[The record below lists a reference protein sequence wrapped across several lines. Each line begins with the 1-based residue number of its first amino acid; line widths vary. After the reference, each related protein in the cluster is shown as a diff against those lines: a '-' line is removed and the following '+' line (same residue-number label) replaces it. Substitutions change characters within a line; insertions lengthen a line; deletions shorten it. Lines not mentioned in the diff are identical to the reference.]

1 MRLWAVA
8 LAFLM
13 GACSLQMPAP
23 MAEFGRDAGRVFRG
37 ESRTPMSGTRHKV
50 RPGDTLAKIADRYNV
65 TVDDLMDLNDL
76 DSPDVLRAGRVLK
89 IGKSP
94 RRPADDDADLAP
106 LAADDAPA
114 SPAAAGSFTRRIAG
128 GQGAAEAAPPSD
140 DTTALGYTTHRVEVG
155 ENLFRIGLKYGV
167 SAFDLMSANDL
178 ERPEALKAGTT
189 LRVPQVKGTR
199 TPPSAPAVDEID
211 QGGDAEIFVTRINEA
226 AARQRG
232 FVWPA
237 KGQVIRSFGNKAQ
250 GVTSTGI
257 NILLTEKTPIMAAE
271 SGKVLYAS
279 DGLKYYGNLVLIRH
293 NNGLI
298 TAYAHGSRLLVKR
311 GANVK
316 KGQIIALAGRTGNV
330 DRPQLHFEVRRNAR
344 AIDPLKILPKK

>member
-1 MRLWAVA
+1 
-8 LAFLM
+8 
-13 GACSLQMPAP
+13 

-37 ESRTPMSGTRHKV
+37 ETRTAPSGTRHKV
-50 RPGDTLAKIADRYNV
+50 RPGETLAKIADRYNV

-89 IGKSP
+89 IGKAP
-94 RRPADDDADLAP
+94 RKPDPDADFAPLADDDSTPAP
-106 LAADDAPA
+106 
-114 SPAAAGSFTRRIAG
+114 GSFTRRIAG
-128 GQGAAEAAPPSD
+128 GQGAEPAPAPD
-140 DTTALGYTTHRVEVG
+140 DTTALGYTTHRVEAG
-155 ENLFRIGLKYGV
+155 ENLFRIGLRYGV
-167 SAFDLMSANDL
+167 SAFDLMSANEL

-232 FVWPA
+232 FIWPA

-257 NILLTEKTPIMAAE
+257 NILLPERTPIMAAE

-293 NNGLI
+293 KNGLI
-298 TAYAHGSRLLVKR
+298 TAYAHGARLLVKR
-311 GANVK
+311 GENVK
-316 KGQIIALAGRTGNV
+316 KGQVIALVGRTGNV

-344 AIDPLKILPKK
+344 AIDPLKILPRK